1 MRKTKIISLLYII
14 ITLIGQTAIIQAQNN
29 PSSLTSLEELGDYL
43 TTETNEGRF
52 SGVVLLAR
60 DGEILFEEAYGYAS
74 KRYLAENNV
83 QTKFNIGSISKHLTS
98 IAVLQ
103 LVEQGLLDVD
113 DTIGKYLDG
122 FADSIADNVTIRH
135 LLTMT
140 SGWGDYWENEYYLA
154 HRNDLRSVSE
164 YLEFIKD
171 IPLDF
176 EPGSSRQH
184 CNTGF
189 EVAGAIIEKV
199 SGMDYYDYIRENI
212 YKPAGML
219 NSDSY
224 YRDGPVKNIA
234 TGYTNMS
241 AVDELKKD
249 YQWSNIYTMLPHR
262 GTPTGGSYSTAEDLL
277 KLDQAQRSFRLL
289 SEDYTTFLLNLLQGE
304 PGDPFMMN
312 KGILHISGGA
322 PGVGAMLGLDM
333 MDPDL
338 KKGFTI
344 IILSNYD
351 FPVTIEV
358 FEKIKD
364 LVFHLKK
371 EGSDENKNKQ
381 DRAVEL
387 FRDYLRK
394 NWDDIHDV
402 IMRFHYDDPF
412 LAGTAELEMEWKNG
426 ILAASSVKSNTTGNP
441 EFGTSLIEA
450 MSDWHIEGL
459 PSEWNIT
466 IPFRTRIYG
475 SDNPEFQNSGIFTG
489 KVLNKRGIPLKSA
502 KLILKPDGIEDAVT
516 DTIPVN
522 REGVFIKTLLKPGKW
537 RVTCVLPDGSTVI
550 VSTIKVSPGEHVR
563 KKMKVKDI

>member
-1 MRKTKIISLLYII
+1 
-14 ITLIGQTAIIQAQNN
+14 
-29 PSSLTSLEELGDYL
+29 
-43 TTETNEGRF
+43 
-52 SGVVLLAR
+52 
-60 DGEILFEEAYGYAS
+60 
-74 KRYLAENNV
+74 
-83 QTKFNIGSISKHLTS
+83 
-98 IAVLQ
+98 
-103 LVEQGLLDVD
+103 
-113 DTIGKYLDG
+113 
-122 FADSIADNVTIRH
+122 
-135 LLTMT
+135 
-140 SGWGDYWENEYYLA
+140 
-154 HRNDLRSVSE
+154 
-164 YLEFIKD
+164 
-171 IPLDF
+171 
-176 EPGSSRQH
+176 
-184 CNTGF
+184 
-189 EVAGAIIEKV
+189 
-199 SGMDYYDYIRENI
+199 MDYYDYIRKNI

-241 AVDELKKD
+241 AMDEIRKD

-371 EGSDENKNKQ
+371 QGIDEKVTKQ
-381 DRAVEL
+381 DPAVTI
-387 FRDYLRK
+387 FSDYQHK

-402 IMRFHYDDPF
+402 IMRFHCDDPF
-412 LAGTAELEMEWKNG
+412 LAGTAELEMQWEGGK
-426 ILAASSVKSNTTGNP
+426 LASSSVKSNTTGNP
-441 EFGTSLIEA
+441 DFGTSLIEA
-450 MSDWHIEGL
+450 MKEWHIKDL
-459 PSEWNIT
+459 PSAWNIT
-466 IPFRTRIYG
+466 IPFQTRIYG
-475 SDNPEFQNSGIFTG
+475 SDDPDFENCGIFTG
-489 KVLNKRGIPLKSA
+489 KLLGKRGKPFKSA
-502 KLILKPDGIEDAVT
+502 KLILRPVNIKDELA

-522 REGVFIKTLLKPGKW
+522 REGIFIKTLLKPGKW
-537 RVTCVLPDGSTVI
+537 KIACLFPDGSTEKAT
-550 VSTIKVSPGEHVR
+550 TIKISPGEHI
-563 KKMKVKDI
+563 MKIIKLAKSKYMSSP